1 MSRILVAASP
11 EPRPIVERI
20 LAGHQL
26 AFAGTI
32 EEAEQLLHERP
43 FDLIIC
49 TVAFDESRI
58 FDLVRLAKSTAEWR
72 QMPFLGAGVR
82 HTILRSPVALQ
93 SVAFACRAL
102 GAEAFL
108 DIADYEVE
116 PEREMRDAIERLLSK
131 RSPGE
136 NHTPSS

>member
-11 EPRPIVERI
+11 EPRPVVERI
-20 LAGHQL
+20 LAGHEL

-32 EEAEQLLHERP
+32 EEAERLLHERA

-58 FDLVRLAKSTAEWR
+58 FDLLRLAKSTSEWR
-72 QMPFLGAGVR
+72 QTPFVGARVR
-82 HTILRSPVALQ
+82 LNIIRSPLALR

-108 DIADYEVE
+108 DIADYHVE

-131 RSPGE
+131 
-136 NHTPSS
+136 